1 LRDRKQDAV
10 ERDIILLKFL
20 FKNKSEVTEEEVEYF
35 KKHPDEIDEVTA
47 SINIHKLFLAIGI
60 GLGVLLVVISKTVA
74 HSSFL
79 PVVNELLRAILVDI
93 VFEIGVA
100 LIGAGVTAYMLGILL
115 NAQQENAR
123 EWRLMIRKRIGMLDG
138 AES

>member
-1 LRDRKQDAV
+1 MRDRKQDAV
-10 ERDIILLKFL
+10 DRDIILLKFL

-35 KKHPDEIDEVTA
+35 RKHLDEIDEVTA
-47 SINIHKLFLAIGI
+47 PLNIHKLFLGIGI
-60 GLGVLLVVISKTVA
+60 GLGVLLVAISKIVA
-74 HSSFL
+74 HSSSL
-79 PVVNELLRAILVDI
+79 PVLSELLHEVLVDI

-123 EWRLMIRKRIGMLDG
+123 EWRRTIRKRIGMLDG